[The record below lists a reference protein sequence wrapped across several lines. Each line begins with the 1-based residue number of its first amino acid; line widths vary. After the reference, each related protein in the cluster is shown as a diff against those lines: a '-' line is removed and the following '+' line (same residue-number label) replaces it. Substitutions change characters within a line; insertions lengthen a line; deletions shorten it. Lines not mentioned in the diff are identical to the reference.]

1 MQRELLLCSHDILAS
16 KRDSV
21 AFSALLRSPYFHPG
35 ISSDSATT
43 SIYNSGS
50 EAIQRSDDVTVDSTS
65 SSIKKP
71 PSHAGSM
78 ENDRKTEDSSTSQLV
93 FARKRKQRVPFAGKK
108 IPNRTLSISR
118 NLSDDSPNRLKIRKV

>member
-1 MQRELLLCSHDILAS
+1 MQRDSLLCSHDILAS

-21 AFSALLRSPYFHPG
+21 TFSALLRSPYFHPG

-43 SIYNSGS
+43 SLYDSDS
-50 EAIQRSDDVTVDSTS
+50 EAILKSDDVTVDSS
-65 SSIKKP
+65 SSVQKP

-93 FARKRKQRVPFAGKK
+93 FSRKHRQRVPFAGKK
-108 IPNRTLSISR
+108 IPNRTLSISQ
-118 NLSDDSPNRLKIRKV
+118 NLSRDTANRLKFRKV